1 MGSTFFTG
9 ASWILTRMD
18 FVKPG
23 MVLAWKRCTVR
34 VNCGREVNLDRRSA
48 VKRASPFNRHCAQ
61 RPEQCY
67 NGGS

>member
-34 VNCGREVNLDRRSA
+34 VNCGREL
-48 VKRASPFNRHCAQ
+48 
-61 RPEQCY
+61 
-67 NGGS
+67 G

>member
-1 MGSTFFTG
+1 MPDVAISGYGGKERLGSTFFTG

-34 VNCGREVNLDRRSA
+34 VNCGREL
-48 VKRASPFNRHCAQ
+48 
-61 RPEQCY
+61 
-67 NGGS
+67 G